1 MTKIALITGAN
12 KGIGFETA
20 RQLAKSGGVHVILTA
35 RDRAK
40 GVQAA
45 LTLQAEGLDVEA
57 LTLDVTDAA
66 SIGAAAKEVDLKFGR
81 LDILINNAGIGIQ
94 DGSKAVSG
102 QTLDTWRKTFDTN
115 LFAVI
120 AVTHAFLPLLRK
132 SEAGRIVNLSSILAS
147 LTLHS
152 DPTSPI
158 YDFKMP
164 AYNVSKTALNCW
176 TVQLAYE
183 LRGTK
188 IKVNAAHPGYVKTD
202 MGGPSAP
209 MEIVDGAKTSV
220 ALALLDAKGPN
231 GAYIHMGEPLPWEGR
246 NHEAPADPGR
256 AVAPRSMRRR
266 TRLQAAGESTG
277 GAGQRADLGRRA
289 AGRTVTGGRVVAAVR
304 RSCSQRAG
312 RAGSRVES

>member
-20 RQLAKSGGVHVILTA
+20 RQLAQSGGVHVIMTA

-66 SIGAAAKEVDLKFGR
+66 SIDAAAREVGDKFGR
-81 LDILINNAGIGIQ
+81 LDILINNAGIGLD
-94 DGSKAVSG
+94 DGRKGVSG
-102 QTLDTWRKTFDTN
+102 QTLDTWRRTFDTN

-120 AVTHAFLPLLRK
+120 AVTQAFLPLLGK

-152 DPTSPI
+152 DPSSPI
-158 YDFKMP
+158 YDFKIP
-164 AYNVSKTALNCW
+164 AYNVSKTALNGW

-202 MGGPSAP
+202 MGGPDAP

-220 ALALLDAKGPN
+220 ALALIDAAGPN
-231 GAYIHMGEPLPWEGR
+231 GAYIHMGEPLPW
-246 NHEAPADPGR
+246 
-256 AVAPRSMRRR
+256 
-266 TRLQAAGESTG
+266 
-277 GAGQRADLGRRA
+277 
-289 AGRTVTGGRVVAAVR
+289 
-304 RSCSQRAG
+304 
-312 RAGSRVES
+312 